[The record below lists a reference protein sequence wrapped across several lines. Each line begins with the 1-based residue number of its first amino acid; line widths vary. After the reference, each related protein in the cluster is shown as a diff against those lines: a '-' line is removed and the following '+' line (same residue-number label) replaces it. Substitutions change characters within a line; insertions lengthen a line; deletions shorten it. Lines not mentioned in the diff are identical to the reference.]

1 MGEDR
6 EQINLDDLE
15 SVSGISRF
23 HEMLWIE
30 RNEEGKIG
38 RLFNRQGEEVPLTE
52 LHKSFEAVAEDGGL
66 TYKGEFIPMEDSRTQ
81 FKKRALRLQR
91 RNSRHPK
98 DHF

>member
-1 MGEDR
+1 MDKVD
-6 EQINLDDLE
+6 LDQLE

-30 RNEEGKIG
+30 RDGAGKIA

-66 TYKGEFIPMEDSRTQ
+66 TYKGEFIAMEDSRTQ

-98 DHF
+98 EHF